1 MEDSQIFFIH
11 ILNFFELWKMIESS
25 HKSFSR
31 KRLFCL
37 WRSSVSVNDR
47 EFYIHIHFNIW
58 LVC

>member
-1 MEDSQIFFIH
+1 MKDSQTFCIH
-11 ILNFFELWKMIESS
+11 ILHFFELWKMIESS

-37 WRSSVSVNDR
+37 RRSSVSVNDR

-58 LVC
+58 LVY